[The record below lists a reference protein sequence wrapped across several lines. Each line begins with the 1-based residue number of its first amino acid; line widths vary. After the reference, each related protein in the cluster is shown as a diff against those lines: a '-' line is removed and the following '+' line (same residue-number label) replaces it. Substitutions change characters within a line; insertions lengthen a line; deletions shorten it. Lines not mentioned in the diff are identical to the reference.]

1 MWVISVT
8 FFGSRLWWGRKP
20 CVVSPVSHTSVTLR
34 HMRLSVVIPRIIIL
48 VNISIAIIAGDDL
61 MEEESLDNDL
71 CLSHFGI
78 PCNPMCS
85 IQHLAM
91 HCIGYSLN
99 LAISSTTVYA
109 GLESCSAASSTGS
122 VQRAVWSIE
131 FKARNC
137 RRLNVRSRTCHPP
150 RKEFL

>member
-1 MWVISVT
+1 MFKKDEDNSNQCDLPLVAAAMGAKT
-8 FFGSRLWWGRKP
+8 LCGFTTT
-20 CVVSPVSHTSVTLR
+20 VSHTSVTLR

-61 MEEESLDNDL
+61 MEEESLDNGW

-78 PCNPMCS
+78 PRNPMCS

-99 LAISSTTVYA
+99 LAISSTTVLQC
-109 GLESCSAASSTGS
+109 GIKHQQCS
-122 VQRAVWSIE
+122 VQ
-131 FKARNC
+131 FGQ
-137 RRLNVRSRTCHPP
+137 LNSWPATADA
-150 RKEFL
+150 